1 MRIRLEHNG
10 TAFEFERKPM
20 SECRFKVLC
29 GLAAAVAYA
38 GMVATVA
45 ALCGAF
51 GLLLVVVGTV
61 FVLLIYKGL
70 D

>member
-20 SECRFKVLC
+20 SKRRFKVLC

-38 GMVATVA
+38 GMVAAVA
-45 ALCGAF
+45 ALCGSF
-51 GLLLVVVGTV
+51 G
-61 FVLLIYKGL
+61 VLLIMAGTL
-70 D
+70 LVAAIASDF